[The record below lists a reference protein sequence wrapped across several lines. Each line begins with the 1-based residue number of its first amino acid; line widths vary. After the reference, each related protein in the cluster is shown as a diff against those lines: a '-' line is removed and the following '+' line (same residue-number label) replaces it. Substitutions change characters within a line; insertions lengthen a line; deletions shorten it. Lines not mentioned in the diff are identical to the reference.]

1 LALRLTRRRHT
12 AKRCRNAE
20 GKATAPILPFGGA
33 ILRKPYPGSGTPVR
47 YQSGP
52 NLRFLAA
59 ILSSAA
65 RGTRRGSALCAL
77 ERRPTEGG
85 MRRFTVAIAAALL
98 VSAAPAY
105 AQMGSGLGKGDK
117 MGKGLADEKKDTRSP
132 EQKKKDESAYKDA
145 VGRIPDQKFDPWG
158 KVR

>member
-1 LALRLTRRRHT
+1 LLR
-12 AKRCRNAE
+12 AE
-20 GKATAPILPFGGA
+20 SGEAAHHGA
-33 ILRKPYPGSGTPVR
+33 
-47 YQSGP
+47 Q
-52 NLRFLAA
+52 
-59 ILSSAA
+59 
-65 RGTRRGSALCAL
+65 

-85 MRRFTVAIAAALL
+85 MRRLTVAIAAALL

-105 AQMGSGLGKGDK
+105 SQMGNGSLSRGGQ
-117 MGKGLADEKKDTRSP
+117 MGKGMPDQKKDTRSP